1 MIVDKMRHAVD
12 GIMNTIHHHAFNVEL
27 SEGILPREKFIFYLI
42 QDALYLADFA
52 KALALTAG
60 RLVNNTHV
68 QQFIQFA
75 LDAIKAE
82 CELHF
87 GYIDK
92 YRSSTDLAFDLT
104 VEQSPTCF
112 MYTNYL
118 LKMASL
124 ASVEE
129 AVSSLLPCFLVYN
142 EVGKRM
148 ASHQISN
155 NPYHDWIALYSSDAF
170 ELSVSLAIQITNEL
184 ALTASECI
192 QEKMVAAFVRATQL
206 EWLFWESA
214 YCQESWLVAGRAQ
227 CNHAGFST
235 QPDWGISLTVNKRSW
250 LCEKVL
256 PGLNN

>member
-192 QEKMVAAFVRATQL
+192 QEKNGCGLCPSNAVGVVVL
-206 EWLFWESA
+206 GECLLSGE
-214 YCQESWLVAGRAQ
+214 LVSRGEGAMQPR
-227 CNHAGFST
+227 GFLYST
-235 QPDWGISLTVNKRSW
+235 RLRYKFDSQQA
-250 LCEKVL
+250 VL
-256 PGLNN
+256 AL